1 MYKFSRRLIFYYVMT
16 FKTFYLLKYF
26 GGHCIF
32 ACEIHLQALSSVN
45 SRWQTN
51 SIYSQCR
58 LPETKSHYR
67 LLKMCVHMKC
77 SPTSYKHLK
86 TLLYIHET
94 LHSDV
99 RFHSVQQR
107 CSQDELNRF
116 LLAPWLQKH
125 SDLPL
130 GETLLCRMK
139 DLVDEGCY
147 TSFRHTMDCCV
158 DPGVCASMRQYFQG
172 PLETYLN
179 CFICR
184 VALYWH
190 YP

>member
-1 MYKFSRRLIFYYVMT
+1 M
-16 FKTFYLLKYF
+16 
-26 GGHCIF
+26 
-32 ACEIHLQALSSVN
+32 N

-58 LPETKSHYR
+58 PPETKSHYR

-139 DLVDEGCY
+139 DPVDVGCY

-158 DPGVCASMRQYFQG
+158 EIGSGCLCFNEAVFSG
-172 PLETYLN
+172 PLRNLFELFYLSSS
-179 CFICR
+179 
-184 VALYWH
+184 ALLTLPINPCAFSVTWTVLNMCVRACVCV
-190 YP
+190 